1 MAHGWSKSL
10 RYLLTIAAT
19 AGCGLASEDARQV
32 EIVNVMTSA
41 DESLIL
47 TRPRLVAS
55 KYRQMAQSPYGFMR
69 GSFPLYNHDV
79 TTNAWGLPA
88 SRFYE
93 DVSPFSVGDAHVENF
108 GFLLGRSGELSLQP
122 NDLDGADRYNYL
134 LEVRRLATA
143 LLVGQMQAQQLSTLK
158 QPVSEPEP
166 DAAFALAYA
175 YAEEIAVLAGDEER
189 AGELSPGV
197 VFEDLLERATE
208 DRDARAELAELTVI
222 EGDQRRLLRG
232 PVDNDDPEN
241 VYLEPAPLVWELL
254 PDVLMNYRT
263 TLQAPPPA
271 GYFAIKDVVREIGS
285 GVASRARLRL
295 IVLVEGE
302 SGSNDDDLLLEV
314 KELGDSGVR
323 PAVFTDVSADSV
335 TERIQLATEVCF
347 AGKDAAPLWGT
358 SSLAGLNVQVRLE
371 SKAEKSFRVARLI
384 EELGTPSAIAD
395 LGRLLGRALAR
406 IHAGTEQLEP
416 GTLAR
421 LQAAMQSDPEG
432 FADEQAQAAQVM
444 AEGVFADHA
453 RFVDALATLGP
464 TLGLSPRAE
473 DALRGEAGELAG
485 DPPELP

>member
-1 MAHGWSKSL
+1 MAHSWSNSL
-10 RYLLTIAAT
+10 RCLLMIAVT

-88 SRFYE
+88 SRFYA

-158 QPVSEPEP
+158 QPSEPEH
-166 DAAFALAYA
+166 DAAFALAFA
-175 YAEEIAVLAGDEER
+175 YAEEIAVLTGGQER

-208 DRDARAELAELTVI
+208 DRDARAELAELTVL

-232 PVDNDDPEN
+232 PVDEDDPEN

-254 PDVLMNYRT
+254 PDVLMNYRAM
-263 TLQAPPPA
+263 LQAPPPA
-271 GYFAIKDVVREIGS
+271 GYYTIKDVAREIGS

-302 SGSNDDDLLLEV
+302 SSSNDDDILLEV

-347 AGKDAAPLWGT
+347 TGEDAAPLWGT

-395 LGRLLGRALAR
+395 LGRTLGRALAR

-421 LQAAMQSDPEG
+421 LQAAMQSNPEG
-432 FADEQAQAAQVM
+432 FADEQAQAALVM